1 MRSSLTWLNLAKTEV
16 SLTLGYAQHFPET
29 TATQLFC
36 LGDTMV
42 AQLCLILTKSS
53 YLSCLVTAI
62 PATPMGPTKRVAV
75 PFISSLLTLS

>member
-29 TATQLFC
+29 TAPQLFC
-36 LGDTMV
+36 LSDTMV

-62 PATPMGPTKRVAV
+62 PATPMGPTKRVVV